1 MGILNFGSLNIDKV
15 YKVSHFVKPGETIA
29 AKSYS
34 CFPGGKGLNQ
44 SVAVAKAGE
53 KIFHAGTIGNDG
65 EFLREILK
73 ESGADDRYLRTS
85 DTVTGNAI
93 IQVADN
99 GENCIILFGG
109 SNLENT
115 KEYID
120 EVLIHFGENDIL
132 LLQNE
137 ISNLDYLLLRAS
149 EKRMRV
155 MLNPSPINEDIKK
168 MDLSG
173 VTWLILNEVE
183 GEELTGENVPEKILE
198 VLSKKYSCKEIILT
212 LGKKGSMHYEN
223 GVVNRQECITVKT
236 VDTTAAGDTFT
247 GYFLAMVSKNVEAKV
262 ALEIASYAS
271 AIAVGRAGASV
282 SIPFMEEVEM
292 IRSEKNN

>member
-1 MGILNFGSLNIDKV
+1 MRILNFGSLNIDKV
-15 YKVSHFVKPGETIA
+15 YKVSNFVKPGETIA
-29 AKSYS
+29 AQNYS

-73 ESGADDRYLRTS
+73 QNGVDDSYLRTS
-85 DTVTGNAI
+85 NTVTGNAL
-93 IQVADN
+93 IQVADS

-120 EVLIHFGENDIL
+120 EVLSHFDEDDIL

-137 ISNLDYLLLRAS
+137 ISNLDYLLLKAA
-149 EKRMRV
+149 EKKLRV
-155 MLNPSPINEDIKK
+155 MLNPSPISDEIR
-168 MDLSG
+168 MLDLSS

-183 GEELTGENVPEKILE
+183 GEGLTGENIPEKILE
-198 VLSKKYSCKEIILT
+198 ALSEKYPYLEIILT
-212 LGKKGSMHYEN
+212 LGKKGSLHYKN
-223 GVVNRQECITVKT
+223 NIITKQECITVKA

-247 GYFLAMVSKNVEAKV
+247 GYFLAMVANNAEVKE
-262 ALEIASYAS
+262 ALEVASYAS
-271 AIAVGRAGASV
+271 AIAVGREGASV
-282 SIPFMEEVEM
+282 SIPWMEEVEKM
-292 IRSEKNN
+292 RNERKD